1 MTSAAVAIEIVAALS
16 KKPRQARGV
25 LPGCKGGAATTTGS
39 GEGGSGSGA
48 EAGERTSKAAL
59 RNRSARSSGRSS
71 VKSSLRPAGTPS
83 PRVSG
88 KSGTSPA
95 ASGNDGVRPRA
106 TSREL
111 NSDWIRP
118 SSQKKKPAVQAL
130 VPARGLTIKNR
141 LAGAWK

>member
-16 KKPRQARGV
+16 KKPRQTRGV
-25 LPGCKGGAATTTGS
+25 LSGCAGRAATTTGG

-48 EAGERTSKAAL
+48 EAVERSGKAAL

-71 VKSSLRPAGTPS
+71 VKSSLRPAGT
-83 PRVSG
+83 
-88 KSGTSPA
+88 SPA

-111 NSDWIRP
+111 NSDWMRP

>member
-16 KKPRQARGV
+16 KKTRQARGV
-25 LPGCKGGAATTTGS
+25 LPGCAGGAPPPTG
-39 GEGGSGSGA
+39 GGGGGSGSGA
-48 EAGERTSKAAL
+48 EAVERSGKAAL

-71 VKSSLRPAGTPS
+71 VKSSLRPAGTSS

-95 ASGNDGVRPRA
+95 ASGNDGVRMRGP
-106 TSREL
+106 SREL
-111 NSDWIRP
+111 NSDWMPP

-130 VPARGLTIKNR
+130 VPGRGLTIKNT

>member
-25 LPGCKGGAATTTGS
+25 LPGCAGRAATTTGG

-48 EAGERTSKAAL
+48 EAVER
-59 RNRSARSSGRSS
+59 
-71 VKSSLRPAGTPS
+71 
-83 PRVSG
+83 SG
-88 KSGTSPA
+88 KAGTSPA

-111 NSDWIRP
+111 NSDWMRP

-130 VPARGLTIKNR
+130 VPARGLTIKNT